1 MKMAILKPHGGV
13 RRVTG
18 LRIRGLNRHE
28 MAHSP
33 PEAPRLSLIEGPRCA
48 IGRRRGLPRRA
59 PLPRCGCRRKHLPAG
74 APKRAWRR
82 NQRPITSIAHQ
93 PSHRRRRSR
102 FQHCAAN
109 TTMAGKITTV
119 CRDSPLPRPPATAR
133 TETLKGRTEITKGD
147 RHRTCTPVTRGPASA
162 CRHPGR
168 RAASPVRNGRETP
181 PSSPTAPA
189 ARGRSSCPWV
199 RSGQVPADDRPSP
212 G

>member
-1 MKMAILKPHGGV
+1 MKWPTARQKPPGSRSAAGGAFPGERPCPAAAAV
-13 RRVTG
+13 
-18 LRIRGLNRHE
+18 
-28 MAHSP
+28 A
-33 PEAPRLSLIEGPRCA
+33 
-48 IGRRRGLPRRA
+48 GR
-59 PLPRCGCRRKHLPAG
+59 LPAG

-93 PSHRRRRSR
+93 PSHRRRSR
-102 FQHCAAN
+102 FQDCAAN